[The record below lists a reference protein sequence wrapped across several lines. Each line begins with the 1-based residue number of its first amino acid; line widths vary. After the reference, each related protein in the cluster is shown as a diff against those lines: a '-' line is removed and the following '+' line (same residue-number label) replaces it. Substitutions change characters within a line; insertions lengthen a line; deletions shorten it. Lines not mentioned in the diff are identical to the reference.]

1 MISSDLFD
9 KLKIYNKKLV
19 GIEMKN
25 NQVNL
30 NSPIFAAAA
39 ILDISKV
46 LLYKFQYEVI
56 FKIFDERADLL
67 YLDTGKKDYWK
78 QMIKP

>member
-25 NQVNL
+25 NQLNL
-30 NSPIFAAAA
+30 NSPIFAAAT

-56 FKIFDERADLL
+56 FKIFGERADLL
-67 YLDTGKKDYWK
+67 YLDTGKKILLKTID
-78 QMIKP
+78 